1 VYLSLILALSP
12 YTHKSDQFLA
22 VCSSALLSVVI
33 LISVLLK
40 MNAGY
45 IAQQAAAG
53 FDRETASKLLVASNV
68 LVVVLSVAAYAVSA
82 RQVGRSDSRAS
93 RHTHSSLQDPLLH
106 SAPGAQSSSSE
117 DDQEDT
123 AQAGGVRGLLITA
136 PRSTLWSSS
145 SSSAL

>member
-1 VYLSLILALSP
+1 
-12 YTHKSDQFLA
+12 
-22 VCSSALLSVVI
+22 LSVVI

-53 FDRETASKLLVASNV
+53 FDPETASELLVASNL

-93 RHTHSSLQDPLLH
+93 RHTHSSLQEPLLH
-106 SAPGAQSSSSE
+106 SAPGAQSPSE

-123 AQAGGVRGLLITA
+123 AQAGGVRELLMTA
-136 PRSTLWSSS
+136 PRSTLSSS